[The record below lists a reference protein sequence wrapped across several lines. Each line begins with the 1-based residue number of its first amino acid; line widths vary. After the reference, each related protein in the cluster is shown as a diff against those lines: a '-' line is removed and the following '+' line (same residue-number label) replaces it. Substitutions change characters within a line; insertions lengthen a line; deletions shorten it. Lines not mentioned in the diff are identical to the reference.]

1 MYNIIIQYNND
12 IGYYIYLHNKK
23 KDGKIMDIMP
33 NNSIN
38 ILSGKEE
45 EINEKIKENA
55 RIARLEAKENAY
67 LILCHLYLQYSMMIT
82 IQNTGNNIRSQRIV
96 INIHIGDCSIEQS
109 QFYFFSFFAY
119 YFISKT

>member
-67 LILCHLYLQYSMMIT
+67 FDSLPPVSSVLDDDY
-82 IQNTGNNIRSQRIV
+82 NTEYRKQHKIAANRDQHTYRGLLN
-96 INIHIGDCSIEQS
+96 
-109 QFYFFSFFAY
+109 
-119 YFISKT
+119 